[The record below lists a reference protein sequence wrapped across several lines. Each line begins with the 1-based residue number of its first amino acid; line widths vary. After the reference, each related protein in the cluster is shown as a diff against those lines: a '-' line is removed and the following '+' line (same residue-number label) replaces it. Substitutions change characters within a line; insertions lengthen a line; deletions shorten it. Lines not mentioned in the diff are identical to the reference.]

1 MDAANLAE
9 KKELKQAFVLA
20 TLISTIAGTFITG
33 INLYDRLVEQRRQ
46 RKRDKGQNKRIKEL
60 ESRLNTAEEERTKL
74 KEEQGKNK
82 GRRRRGD
89 DTDSGSSFDGDDD
102 YDHDYDHDND
112 NDGDGVRRGNDRHL
126 RRSLQHGGPSIR
138 REYDRFYNTM
148 GQKFAQGDLVAQ
160 TQLQSQIIVL
170 QGTVIKLLEEALLSG
185 QPPDLSRLYN
195 TSEFAREGSIRALQD
210 QYQRFLQSAPIPR
223 RGPRPGAP
231 IRRTSSTPSLRAD
244 HPPVRKALPPAAP
257 PSLYHDDSRSGID
270 TKGPLFCPYAA
281 DLQRSPSP
289 ALLHV
294 TCPACGTSL
303 EGPPVGRDDREGC
316 QSSWRIEKEV
326 VVRDRDRERVWEHR
340 GRSSSR
346 GSRYGDRDE
355 KGDTRSF
362 ILTPRFVAK
371 CHRPDSGYAC
381 YLCFC
386 HRDRD
391 TLCRT
396 EEALVS
402 HVASKH
408 SIAEYKQDCDMKE
421 TARTL
426 PYR

>member
-60 ESRLNTAEEERTKL
+60 EARLNTAEEERTKL
-74 KEEQGKNK
+74 KEEQGKQGQRKRAK
-82 GRRRRGD
+82 GGGSAS
-89 DTDSGSSFDGDDD
+89 DSDADDD
-102 YDHDYDHDND
+102 HDRDD
-112 NDGDGVRRGNDRHL
+112 DGARHL
-126 RRSLQHGGPSIR
+126 RRSLQHGGPSIQ

-148 GQKFAQGDLVAQ
+148 GQKFARGDLVAQ

-170 QGTVIKLLEEALLSG
+170 QSTVIKLLEEALLTG

-231 IRRTSSTPSLRAD
+231 IRRTSSTPSLRGDAASEAGWD
-244 HPPVRKALPPAAP
+244 HPPVRKALPPAAAAN
-257 PSLYHDDSRSGID
+257 LYHDDIRSG
-270 TKGPLFCPYAA
+270 TNRKGPLFCPYAV
-281 DLQRSPSP
+281 DLQHSPSP
-289 ALLHV
+289 TLVHV
-294 TCPACGTSL
+294 TCPACGTLL
-303 EGPPVGRDDREGC
+303 ENPPAGRDEREGC

-326 VVRDRDRERVWEHR
+326 VIRDRDRDWERR

-346 GSRYGDRDE
+346 GSRYGDKDE
-355 KGDTRSF
+355 KVDTKSF

-381 YLCFC
+381 YLCLC

-391 TLCRT
+391 TLCKT
-396 EEALVS
+396 EETLVS
-402 HVASKH
+402 HVAGKH
-408 SIAEYKQDCDMKE
+408 SIAEYKQDRDIKE
-421 TARTL
+421 MARTL

>member
-60 ESRLNTAEEERTKL
+60 ESRLNTAEEERAKM
-74 KEEQGKNK
+74 KEARDKAV
-82 GRRRRGD
+82 RRKRGD
-89 DTDSGSSFDGDDD
+89 SDDD
-102 YDHDYDHDND
+102 RDDDDD
-112 NDGDGVRRGNDRHL
+112 DDGRGVNDRHL
-126 RRSLQHGGPSIR
+126 RRSLQHGGPSIQ

-170 QGTVIKLLEEALLSG
+170 QSTVIKLLEEALLTG

-210 QYQRFLQSAPIPR
+210 QYQRFLQSAPIQR

-231 IRRTSSTPSLRAD
+231 IRRTSSTPSFRGDLANGAGWD
-244 HPPVRKALPPAAP
+244 HPPARKALPPAANSNP
-257 PSLYHDDSRSGID
+257 YNNDNEGGMS
-270 TKGPLFCPYAA
+270 TKGPLFCPYAV

-289 ALLHV
+289 TRQIPSHA
-294 TCPACGTSL
+294 TCPACGILLGGLPTD
-303 EGPPVGRDDREGC
+303 RDDRDVG

-326 VVRDRDRERVWEHR
+326 VIRGRDRDRDWERR
-340 GRSSSR
+340 DRSSSR
-346 GSRYGDRDE
+346 GSRYDDRDE
-355 KGDTRSF
+355 KVDTRSF

-391 TLCRT
+391 TLCRS

-402 HVASKH
+402 HIAGKH
-408 SIAEYKQDCDMKE
+408 SIAEYKQDRDVKE
-421 TARTL
+421 MARTL

>member
-60 ESRLNTAEEERTKL
+60 EARLNTAEEERTKL
-74 KEEQGKNK
+74 KEEQGKQGQRKRAK
-82 GRRRRGD
+82 GGGSAS
-89 DTDSGSSFDGDDD
+89 DSDADDD
-102 YDHDYDHDND
+102 HDRDD
-112 NDGDGVRRGNDRHL
+112 DGARHL
-126 RRSLQHGGPSIR
+126 RRSLQHGGPSIQ

-148 GQKFAQGDLVAQ
+148 GQKFARGDLVAQ

-170 QGTVIKLLEEALLSG
+170 QSTVIKLLEEALLTG

-231 IRRTSSTPSLRAD
+231 IRRTSSTPSLRGDAASEAGWD
-244 HPPVRKALPPAAP
+244 HPPVRKALPPAAADN
-257 PSLYHDDSRSGID
+257 LYHDDSRSGTNRKD
-270 TKGPLFCPYAA
+270 PLFCPYAV
-281 DLQRSPSP
+281 DLQHSQSPT
-289 ALLHV
+289 LVHV
-294 TCPACGTSL
+294 TCPACGTLL
-303 EGPPVGRDDREGC
+303 ENPPADRDEREGR

-326 VVRDRDRERVWEHR
+326 VIRDRDRDWERR

-346 GSRYGDRDE
+346 GSRYGDKDE
-355 KGDTRSF
+355 KVDTKSF

-381 YLCFC
+381 YLCLC

-391 TLCRT
+391 TLCKT
-396 EEALVS
+396 EETLVS
-402 HVASKH
+402 HVAGKH
-408 SIAEYKQDCDMKE
+408 SIAEYRQDRDIKE
-421 TARTL
+421 MARTL

>member
-60 ESRLNTAEEERTKL
+60 ESRLNTAEQERTKL
-74 KEEQGKNK
+74 KEEQHK
-82 GRRRRGD
+82 GRGKRGEDADAND
-89 DTDSGSSFDGDDD
+89 DNDDD
-102 YDHDYDHDND
+102 DDDARS
-112 NDGDGVRRGNDRHL
+112 VNDRHL
-126 RRSLQHGGPSIR
+126 RRSLQHGGPSVQ
-138 REYDRFYNTM
+138 REYDRFYSTM

-170 QGTVIKLLEEALLSG
+170 QSTVIKLLEEALLTG
-185 QPPDLSRLYN
+185 HPPDLSRLYN

-223 RGPRPGAP
+223 RGPRPRAP
-231 IRRTSSTPSLRAD
+231 IRRTSSTPSLRGDIANGAGWD
-244 HPPVRKALPPAAP
+244 HPPARKTLPPATVL
-257 PSLYHDDSRSGID
+257 SLYHDDNRSGINP
-270 TKGPLFCPYAA
+270 KGPLFCPYAV

-289 ALLHV
+289 TRPTQPHV
-294 TCPACGTSL
+294 TCPACGTLL
-303 EGPPVGRDDREGC
+303 EGAPAGRDDKDEG

-326 VVRDRDRERVWEHR
+326 IIRGKEQDRGWERR

-355 KGDTRSF
+355 QVDTRSF
-362 ILTPRFVAK
+362 ILTSRFVAK

-402 HVASKH
+402 HVAGKH
-408 SIAEYKQDCDMKE
+408 SIAEYKQDRDINEM
-421 TARTL
+421 AHTL